1 MEKHDLFESLFRIHG
16 WGDPMNDGFL
26 KQEFF
31 VHDRHWNVNL
41 NVIISINRNVD
52 ILEIIYYFF
61 IFSLLTK
68 YTDLMK
74 IFEDVLKY
82 FYRDK

>member
-1 MEKHDLFESLFRIHG
+1 M
-16 WGDPMNDGFL
+16 
-26 KQEFF
+26 
-31 VHDRHWNVNL
+31 NL

-68 YTDLMK
+68 FTDLMK
-74 IFEDVLKY
+74 TFEDVLKY